1 MKNEV
6 TYKTDV
12 IKAVSEAVAY
22 GGGFIDI
29 LKAIEK
35 LPSAE
40 VVSREE
46 YEKQERVI
54 EGLQAIIDN
63 YKNNFIRLN
72 DAYMEQINTA
82 HKPDYSYEADMVR
95 RLKEA
100 QSAEAAQGVG
110 RYEKAMQKLQE
121 MPKYLNDIKIKQI
134 KKMPS
139 EAAQGKWIYKTNDK
153 SVYEEWECS
162 KCGCKVMCKSDFC
175 PHCGARMFKEDGEAE

>member
-6 TYKTDV
+6 AYKTDV

-72 DAYMEQINTA
+72 DAYMEQIN
-82 HKPDYSYEADMVR
+82 
-95 RLKEA
+95 
-100 QSAEAAQGVG
+100 AAQGVG

-121 MPKYLNDIKIKQI
+121 MPKYLNDIKVKQI
-134 KKMPS
+134 KKMSS
-139 EAAQGKWIYKTNDK
+139 EAAQGEWIYKGE
-153 SVYEEWECS
+153 YAECS
-162 KCGCKVMCKSDFC
+162 ICGAHSGTQFDGVEPIPLKSNFC
-175 PHCGARMFKEDGEAE
+175 PHCGARMRGEGE